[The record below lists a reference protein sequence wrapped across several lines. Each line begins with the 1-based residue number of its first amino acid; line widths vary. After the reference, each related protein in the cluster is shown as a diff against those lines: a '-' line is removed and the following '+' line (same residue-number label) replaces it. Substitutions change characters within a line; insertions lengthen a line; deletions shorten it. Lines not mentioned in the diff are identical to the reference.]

1 MGPFSGRVQGAG
13 DGRARYLELMTRL
26 PLNLQMIASLRT
38 AGSSRPIIKAAN
50 IELALRH
57 LVQEIPLPFDDLNQ

>member
-1 MGPFSGRVQGAG
+1 
-13 DGRARYLELMTRL
+13 MTRL